1 MLVKILEL
9 VMVIGKKGIIIK
21 KDALRFLVCIFWVFR
36 KGDVGVLKFLATSQN
51 YLLVIEVRLIKGCFE
66 NQI

>member
-1 MLVKILEL
+1 
-9 VMVIGKKGIIIK
+9 MVIGEKGIIIK

-36 KGDVGVLKFLATSQN
+36 RGDVGILKFLATSQN
-51 YLLVIEVRLIKGCFE
+51 YLLVMGFRLIKGCFE

>member
-1 MLVKILEL
+1 M
-9 VMVIGKKGIIIK
+9 IK

-36 KGDVGVLKFLATSQN
+36 RGDVGVLKFLAISQN
-51 YLLVIEVRLIKGCFE
+51 YLLVIEVGLIKECFE